1 MNDIELFNEGLKMIE
16 VDTMKAFEYF
26 SKSAELGNAEA
37 MYYLGLIYES
47 GDGAEMNVK
56 KALEMFEKSRAAGC
70 NRRQAISGIYITTDT
85 LTAWSQTAT
94 VRFHIF

>member
-1 MNDIELFNEGLKMIE
+1 MNDIELLNEGLKMIE

-56 KALEMFEKSRAAGC
+56 KRLKCLKNQERRVV